1 MARGTVFAMS
11 AWLVTS
17 TLASTTAS
25 KTHCPVFYPRDNPPV
40 DCLHETPSSFLP
52 FQTSPELATSDSG
65 FNTTALE
72 DAFAAL
78 TVMQGEYFSADQG
91 TWLEAIDWTAAV
103 MQTVLSGTLT
113 SLSTAFSDL
122 GLTSNKDRVAKRN
135 LVDTYFT
142 QTVSSYFGQDALS
155 IRNQAYDDILWVVL
169 GWLEAIKFT
178 HVHSELH
185 YPPRDPERIADP
197 DLWEALRSNPW
208 HGFVWVPAF
217 AHRARIFWDSAT
229 SGWSDALCNGGMT
242 WNPRLE
248 PYKNAVTNE
257 LWIAASISM
266 YLWFPGDNNTSP
278 WVNGHFL
285 PSSTREPR
293 YLAAAIQGYKWLK
306 EVNMTNDAGL
316 FVDGF
321 HVSPASKRGSKKC
334 DVRNE
339 MVYTYNQGIVLT
351 GQRGL
356 WTATGSPSY
365 LEDGH
370 GLIQA
375 VIKATGWDLK
385 KNEPVDDLSKL
396 RPGTLPQW
404 RGIGRGGILEEQCDA
419 SGTCSQDGQTFKG
432 IFFHHLVSFCEALQP
447 PDLENNIV
455 FDSGRHD
462 QIRSAHSSACRSY
475 KKWVTHNAQAALLTR
490 DERGRFGSWW
500 GAELFNHVDATEK
513 TDGIPHDAANTTDYR
528 NGGIPTGRLW
538 RGGNPAN
545 AWAPNGAAFESNAK
559 SRVLGGTI
567 ESDQHVLGAFEPPD
581 HLQAGQAIPRKKDL
595 NDRGRGRTAETHNGG
610 LALMRAWWEFVV
622 ASEH

>member
-1 MARGTVFAMS
+1 V
-11 AWLVTS
+11 
-17 TLASTTAS
+17 
-25 KTHCPVFYPRDNPPV
+25 
-40 DCLHETPSSFLP
+40 
-52 FQTSPELATSDSG
+52 
-65 FNTTALE
+65 
-72 DAFAAL
+72 
-78 TVMQGEYFSADQG
+78 
-91 TWLEAIDWTAAV
+91 
-103 MQTVLSGTLT
+103 
-113 SLSTAFSDL
+113 
-122 GLTSNKDRVAKRN
+122 
-135 LVDTYFT
+135 
-142 QTVSSYFGQDALS
+142 
-155 IRNQAYDDILWVVL
+155 QAYDDILWVVL

-185 YPPRDPERIADP
+185 YPPRDPNHSSDP
-197 DLWEALRSNPW
+197 DLSKALHHSPW

-257 LWIAASISM
+257 LWIAASVSM

-278 WVNGHFL
+278 WINGRFR
-285 PSSTREPR
+285 PSSTREPK
-293 YLAAAIQGYKWLK
+293 YLAAAIEGYKWLM

-321 HVSPASKRGSKKC
+321 HVSQASKRGSKKC

-370 GLIQA
+370 ALIQS

-385 KNEPVDDLSKL
+385 KNEPVDDLSEL
-396 RPGTLPQW
+396 RPGTLPEW

-447 PDLENNIV
+447 PVLEADMV
-455 FDSGRHD
+455 FDSERHD
-462 QIRSAHSSACRSY
+462 QIRLAHATACQSY
-475 KKWVTHNAQAALLTR
+475 RKWVTHNARAALMTR
-490 DERGRFGSWW
+490 DEKGRFGSWW
-500 GAELFNHVDATEK
+500 GAELFNNVDATEE
-513 TDGIPHDAANTTDYR
+513 TDGIAHGAPNTTDYR
-528 NGGIPTGRLW
+528 NNGVPGSHLWSGGDPIG
-538 RGGNPAN
+538 
-545 AWAPNGAAFESNAK
+545 AWAPNGAAYGMKAK
-559 SRVLGGTI
+559 DRVLSGAVDP
-567 ESDQHVLGAFEPPD
+567 DQHVLESLTPRGD
-581 HLQAGQAIPRKKDL
+581 HQAAGSSPRKKDL
-595 NDRGRGRTAETHNGG
+595 NDRGRGRTAETQNGG
-610 LALMRAWWEFVV
+610 LALMRAWWEFV
-622 ASEH
+622 AESEHLHERSR